1 MHDDTEQVAD
11 LTRQLQAEKDACAK
25 MRESLIYGSA
35 GDPMADAEMAR
46 LLAERNNLQ
55 KQVALLKARI
65 DKSADES
72 RKEQH
77 VSAQLR
83 ERIQELENTVQ
94 SHVPKSGH
102 ESMAVTAKGGEHA
115 GDDVQ
120 ALKTDLAESRDQVRA
135 LSSRDTGSTDEVAR
149 LKSTI
154 AALEAQIANDG
165 GTGKLSDPER
175 EALLEGKRAAEE
187 SVAHLQRQMRAD
199 VEALKTELA
208 ESRDQVQTLTAKA
221 QDEADTVR
229 RHEST
234 IGGLEARIAN
244 DGETGTL
251 SDPER
256 EALHEAKRAA
266 EERAA
271 HLQRELDRSVATLRD
286 ELAEARASHQLISG
300 DGVSQN
306 FGSTSLSSI
315 GSGSSTQGDAEQSEL
330 LVEVTSLKH
339 RLAVA
344 EDQHKQALVAHQ
356 QASDERNAIQTAL
369 AKSESDLQLL
379 KSQLT
384 ASHTDTHRHT
394 QTQRHSDTDTPE
406 QALGSSSNHPQLSV
420 LRTQLAD
427 MTVQVESTKAGKA
440 ASDDMVRKLESELQA
455 HRKQSDDMVR
465 KLESELQAH
474 RNQPARENA
483 YEVSGGRDEPT
494 NLTAER
500 LPNGRIDSY
509 GARVAR
515 AEGELSSVFTMLES
529 RRDATPE
536 KQDTQAFQRSD
547 QSDRQR
553 QQQLQEVHQLRAQ
566 LEQSEASFR
575 TLRTEVLQGKIGE
588 PLPPTSRIA
597 LELEVHE
604 LRARLAAAQL
614 DITKDRYINQS
625 SHHSASAS
633 DKHEEALQ
641 QEIQRLSMQLQS
653 SKVMCNELQARLR
666 STQTHAE
673 ISHSGRDD
681 AIQQLE
687 RKLDSANREAMT
699 LRNSES
705 LLQENVLRLE
715 RQLQTANMELSQLP
729 NVKAIILDFQRAAE
743 TAHRT
748 LQDDLDR
755 EKRSSQALR
764 AELAVAVREIEAR
777 EVETKLAREHSKGVE
792 AKLETASERGKA
804 LQSQL
809 ERSQSAVRESA
820 EERAAVAHAGEEL
833 ERILTELRSN
843 PMSSTHGFASHTSV
857 RALGGV
863 YRALARVATE
873 WAAMQKRTSAAE
885 SERERISK
893 ELAVAREQLVENTS
907 LSVKQLEDLESAQR
921 DQSARQLAFLQSICL
936 RIDTDCAAP
945 LRTINSSPQVGL
957 SEWEAVAEAVVQ
969 QVSRLLSEHQTSA
982 AHLSENA
989 TKIAR
994 MEAQV
999 NSVLRAAGENEQRAT
1014 SSTLRLQQELAAQAA
1029 IDRDQARQQ
1038 TEHALDTLR
1047 AQHAAQLAEQKKMLA
1062 DERSHS
1068 KQQVAVVVDD
1078 YSARL
1083 RALEAQVAGKNAM
1096 LGEELEKRELH
1107 FAAVC
1112 AVLVRA
1118 IHGLQHQLAE
1128 LCGTSRVVRC
1138 MLRTGTGSN
1147 LHKHVIGLVQACSSG
1162 TVVTRDG
1169 LDSRARWGA
1178 PAASFRAAVIAVMAI
1193 HRLQLGASNSW
1204 RCYGGALQVSS
1215 ASRGGGGQ
1223 CLPTIR
1229 LWVEEVDMAAV
1240 LAALREPGLEADEV
1254 AAQLVG
1260 NAAVQSSMQEEP
1272 LFGRRPGQDLVVGLR
1287 RGLQSRCNQLML
1299 AVDRYTPASVA
1310 MNELRKSVLGMS
1322 EQLCG
1327 VQAAEQTQETLQQ
1340 QLQECLAQLQS
1351 DDERMAR
1358 SEDELRKANEKIGNA
1373 KADQQRALAELSEAK
1388 GEVQVCSPQ
1397 RYGSRLP
1404 LIIAYFSH
1412 TV

>member
-1 MHDDTEQVAD
+1 MTMGFLLSSLARKLILVFLIAIHDDTEQVAD

-94 SHVPKSGH
+94 SHVPKPGH

-115 GDDVQ
+115 DAAVQ
-120 ALKTDLAESRDQVRA
+120 ALKTELAESRDQVRA
-135 LSSRDTGSTDEVAR
+135 LSSRDTDSTDEVAR

-154 AALEAQIANDG
+154 AALEAQIANDD

-175 EALLEGKRAAEE
+175 EALQEGKRAAEE

-208 ESRDQVQTLTAKA
+208 ESRDQIQALTAKA

-234 IGGLEARIAN
+234 IGELEARIAN
-244 DGETGTL
+244 DGETGKL
-251 SDPER
+251 RDPER
-256 EALHEAKRAA
+256 EALLESKRAA

-286 ELAEARASHQLISG
+286 ELAEARASHHQPISG

-384 ASHTDTHRHT
+384 SS
-394 QTQRHSDTDTPE
+394 QRSSPE
-406 QALGSSSNHPQLSV
+406 QALGSSSSHPQLSV

-440 ASDDMVRKLESELQA
+440 ASDDMVRKLEAELQA

-465 KLESELQAH
+465 KLEAELQAH
-474 RNQPARENA
+474 RNQSVRENA
-483 YEVSGGRDEPT
+483 YEVSGGRDQPT
-494 NLTAER
+494 NLTVER
-500 LPNGRIDSY
+500 LPKGRIDSY
-509 GARVAR
+509 DARVAR
-515 AEGELSSVFTMLES
+515 AEGDLSSVFTMLES

-604 LRARLAAAQL
+604 LRARLAAGQL

-715 RQLQTANMELSQLP
+715 RQLLTANMELSQLP

-792 AKLETASERGKA
+792 AKLETASERAKA

-843 PMSSTHGFASHTSV
+843 PVSSTHGFASHTSV

-936 RIDTDCAAP
+936 RIDTDCATP
-945 LRTINSSPQVGL
+945 LRTINSSSQVGL

-969 QVSRLLSEHQTSA
+969 QVRSPKLTVA
-982 AHLSENA
+982 F
-989 TKIAR
+989 
-994 MEAQV
+994 AQSSYILMAYRV
-999 NSVLRAAGENEQRAT
+999 VGTRCLVCFRSIEQAPH
-1014 SSTLRLQQELAAQAA
+1014 
-1029 IDRDQARQQ
+1029 IC
-1038 TEHALDTLR
+1038 
-1047 AQHAAQLAEQKKMLA
+1047 QKMPQ
-1062 DERSHS
+1062 RSH
-1068 KQQVAVVVDD
+1068 
-1078 YSARL
+1078 
-1083 RALEAQVAGKNAM
+1083 GW
-1096 LGEELEKRELH
+1096 KR
-1107 FAAVC
+1107 
-1112 AVLVRA
+1112 R
-1118 IHGLQHQLAE
+1118 
-1128 LCGTSRVVRC
+1128 
-1138 MLRTGTGSN
+1138 
-1147 LHKHVIGLVQACSSG
+1147 
-1162 TVVTRDG
+1162 
-1169 LDSRARWGA
+1169 
-1178 PAASFRAAVIAVMAI
+1178 
-1193 HRLQLGASNSW
+1193 
-1204 RCYGGALQVSS
+1204 
-1215 ASRGGGGQ
+1215 
-1223 CLPTIR
+1223 
-1229 LWVEEVDMAAV
+1229 
-1240 LAALREPGLEADEV
+1240 
-1254 AAQLVG
+1254 
-1260 NAAVQSSMQEEP
+1260 
-1272 LFGRRPGQDLVVGLR
+1272 
-1287 RGLQSRCNQLML
+1287 
-1299 AVDRYTPASVA
+1299 
-1310 MNELRKSVLGMS
+1310 
-1322 EQLCG
+1322 
-1327 VQAAEQTQETLQQ
+1327 
-1340 QLQECLAQLQS
+1340 
-1351 DDERMAR
+1351 
-1358 SEDELRKANEKIGNA
+1358 
-1373 KADQQRALAELSEAK
+1373 
-1388 GEVQVCSPQ
+1388 
-1397 RYGSRLP
+1397 
-1404 LIIAYFSH
+1404 
-1412 TV
+1412 